1 MQLYAMKN
9 IFFLICLLFALAPI
23 NLSLYAA
30 EPDLFRNITQLHN
43 NLRAAHSQLPL
54 QWSDHLANYAA
65 QWVNYLAETKN
76 CAMIHRPNN
85 GNSPFKQIYGE
96 NLFWA
101 SPEVFDN
108 GEVLLQDIEVDNV
121 FQAWAVE
128 ENYYDYSS
136 NTCMPG
142 KDCGHFTQ
150 IVWGETQKV
159 GCAMA
164 ICPDMSQIWACNYS
178 PRGNYIGEW
187 PY

>member
-1 MQLYAMKN
+1 
-9 IFFLICLLFALAPI
+9 
-23 NLSLYAA
+23 
-30 EPDLFRNITQLHN
+30 
-43 NLRAAHSQLPL
+43 
-54 QWSDHLANYAA
+54 
-65 QWVNYLAETKN
+65 
-76 CAMIHRPNN
+76 MIHRPNY

-101 SPEVFDN
+101 SPEVFTD
-108 GEVLLQDIEVDNV
+108 GQALLQEIDINNV
-121 FQAWAVE
+121 FKAWAE
-128 ENYYDYSS
+128 EESFYDYQTNS
-136 NTCMPG
+136 CLPG

-150 IVWGETQKV
+150 IIWHETQKV